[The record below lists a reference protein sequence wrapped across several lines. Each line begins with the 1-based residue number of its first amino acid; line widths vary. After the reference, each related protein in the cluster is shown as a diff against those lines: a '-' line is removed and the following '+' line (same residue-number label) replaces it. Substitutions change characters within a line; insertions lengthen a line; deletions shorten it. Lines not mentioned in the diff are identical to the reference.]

1 MKVINRI
8 KANDDFA
15 LAIKNGKSLRS
26 NSYFIHYRKN
36 DYSYCRIGISVSKK
50 IGNAVTR
57 NRIKR
62 QVRAMCDAL
71 IDYISSSLD
80 IVIIIKNGF
89 LEKDF
94 HENKEML
101 QNLISKVITGVNKW
115 KEELN

>member
-15 LAIKNGKSLRS
+15 LTIKNGKSLKS
-26 NSYFIHYRKN
+26 NSYFIHYNKN
-36 DYSYCRIGISVSKK
+36 DFNRCRIGISVSKK

-71 IDYISSSLD
+71 IDYDQSSWD

-94 HENKEML
+94 HENKEIL
-101 QNLISKVITGVNKW
+101 QNLISKVINRS
-115 KEELN
+115 